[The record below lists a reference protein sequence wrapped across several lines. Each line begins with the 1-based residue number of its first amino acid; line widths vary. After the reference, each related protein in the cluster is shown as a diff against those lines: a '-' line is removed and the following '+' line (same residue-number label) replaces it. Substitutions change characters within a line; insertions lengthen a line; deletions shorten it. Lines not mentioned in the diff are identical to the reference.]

1 MPTQELIWLIH
12 VNGCAIA
19 LYLPVTRHGDL
30 PCLLRLPFHIPE
42 IPFPVQQLVIRA
54 AAIVECGCAFPVPV
68 GHECGARRKLP
79 HTQYGQIPVVRQ

>member
-1 MPTQELIWLIH
+1 MPTQELVWLIH
-12 VNGCAIA
+12 VNCCAIA
-19 LYLPVTRHGDL
+19 LYLPVPRHGDL

-68 GHECGARRKLP
+68 GHECGARRKLSYA
-79 HTQYGQIPVVRQ
+79 QYGQIPVVRQ